1 MKDVTV
7 LLSWAVLVVSLG
19 CGPQPPESGDA
30 DAVEAS
36 PVEISVE
43 PNSLTPEEEAAGF
56 QLLFNGV
63 DLTGWDALGG
73 NWTVEEGAIA
83 IAGPGGGIDYN
94 AKKVP
99 DDFELRFEWKISAG
113 GNSGVYYRPGQYE
126 YQVLDNDLHRDG
138 KDPRTNAASLYYAF
152 APSKDVTQPIGEWN
166 AGRLVAQDTRIEHW
180 LNGEKVVDIDYTD
193 PSLAELVER
202 LRVRGGEVTDR
213 GRYLHLQDHGDP
225 VWYRSLRMRAIR

>member
-1 MKDVTV
+1 MKHAGV
-7 LLSWAVLVVSLG
+7 LLSGAVLLVSLG
-19 CGPQPPESGDA
+19 CGPQPTESGGGDGA
-30 DAVEAS
+30 EAS
-36 PVEISVE
+36 PVEISVG
-43 PNSLTPEEEAAGF
+43 PNSLTAEEKAAGF
-56 QLLFNGV
+56 KLLFNGV
-63 DLTGWDALGG
+63 DLEGWDAAGG
-73 NWTVEEGAIA
+73 NWVVADGTIA
-83 IAGPGGGIDYN
+83 IAGPGGGIDYSTE
-94 AKKVP
+94 KVP

-152 APSKDVTQPIGEWN
+152 APSKDVTKPVGEWN
-166 AGRLVAQDTRIEHW
+166 AGRIVAQGTRIEHW

-213 GRYLHLQDHGDP
+213 GRYLHLQDHGDQ
-225 VWYRSLRMRAIR
+225 VWYRSFRMRAIP